1 MMRLV
6 KTGLPETPKAGD
18 LVRYDLTITVD
29 QSPASAVTLV
39 DDLPTGL
46 LPSTVRFVSGP
57 VGTVMGNQITWV
69 IGTVTPGVVTVSFTV
84 QVDPAAEAESVLRNL
99 GHATSP
105 DTVDAE
111 AFADTKV
118 RGDVRVTAAVYNE
131 AGEVVKT
138 LPMRYLS
145 KPVDELDLS
154 PDGVISALGESL
166 TMTWGDG
173 RVLGAWDG
181 LGEDGQL
188 VSNGSYYVKVDSVD
202 AYGTTTSVTR
212 ALSVNRAVSKVEVVV
227 YNEAGEAVRH
237 LLSLWS
243 GPIDNITK
251 AYLTANV
258 ISPSAGESGGV
269 TVTAVMSGGT
279 VLAVWDGRSD
289 KGSIVNNGQ
298 YYVELKVEDGQ
309 ESSSTLDLPV
319 AVLTD
324 RSGPRSLVVKPNT
337 LTAKHRVAVLD
348 GGVVG
353 GTVDARVYSLSGT
366 LVKTLQGVPGNGTAV
381 LDGSDLASGLYIVV
395 GKGRSATGDVVEDF
409 QKKVL
414 VIW

>member
-1 MMRLV
+1 
-6 KTGLPETPKAGD
+6 
-18 LVRYDLTITVD
+18 
-29 QSPASAVTLV
+29 V

-46 LPSTVRFVSGP
+46 LPETVRFVSGP
-57 VGTVMGNQITWV
+57 AGTVVGNHITWV
-69 IGTVTPGVVTVSFTV
+69 IGTLTPGDLTVSFTV
-84 QVDPAAEAESVLRNL
+84 QVDPAAEAESVLRNVGL
-99 GHATSP
+99 ATSP
-105 DTVDAE
+105 DTADAE
-111 AFADTKV
+111 AYADTKV
-118 RGDVRVTAAVYNE
+118 RGDVRVTMAVYNE

-138 LPMRYLS
+138 FPVKFLS
-145 KPVDELDLS
+145 RPVVEMETS
-154 PDGVISALGESL
+154 GDGVLDTLGEAL

-173 RVLGAWDG
+173 RVLGGWDG
-181 LGEDGQL
+181 KGEDGQL

-202 AYGTTTSVTR
+202 AYGTTTSVTK
-212 ALSVNRAVSKVEVVV
+212 ALTVNRAVSKVEVVV

-251 AYLTANV
+251 AYLTASV

-298 YYVELKVEDGQ
+298 YYIELKVEDGQ
-309 ESSSTLDLPV
+309 TSSSTLDLPV

-337 LTAKHRVAVLD
+337 LTAKRRVAVLD

-353 GTVDARVYSLSGT
+353 GTVDARVYSLNGT
-366 LVKTLQGVPGNGTAV
+366 LVKTIQGVPGNGTAV

-395 GKGRSATGDVVEDF
+395 GKVRSATGEVVEDF
-409 QKKVL
+409 QKKLLVL
-414 VIW
+414 